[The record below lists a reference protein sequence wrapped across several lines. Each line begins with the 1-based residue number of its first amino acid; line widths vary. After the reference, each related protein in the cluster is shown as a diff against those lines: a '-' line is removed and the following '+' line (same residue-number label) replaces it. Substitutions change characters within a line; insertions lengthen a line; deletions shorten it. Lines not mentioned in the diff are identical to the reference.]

1 MWKTRNIKYPFSAAV
16 CLEMETLTKM
26 PHYTDL
32 IQREMFKMHE
42 KGVHLHV
49 FSHCF
54 FFFIIQKKKSVCS
67 EAPAQSGLKK

>member
-26 PHYTDL
+26 PYYTDL

-54 FFFIIQKKKSVCS
+54 FF
-67 EAPAQSGLKK
+67 